1 MSVAKSNTLRRLVRP
16 SKHLRKL
23 IRDYER
29 MAAAGRANNRP
40 IGGVNCCCCRHI
52 HGRPNN
58 ALHVQP
64 GREAGGL

>member
-1 MSVAKSNTLRRLVRP
+1 MSTTKNATRASRRAAPRCSAELRR
-16 SKHLRKL
+16 L

-52 HGRPNN
+52 HGRPNKVI
-58 ALHVQP
+58 ATS
-64 GREAGGL
+64 GSKS